1 MFFTVMGCY
10 FRYNTIYHN
19 IFTSLL
25 YRIKDLRSCMSSS
38 TAKSRNAKR
47 VTLKDVA
54 EKAGV
59 SAITVS
65 RVVNDYAGVR
75 VNLRKKVEAAI
86 NELGYIPNR
95 SASVLASSRSKL
107 IGVLIPSLSN
117 VVFNDVLR
125 GIYDIT
131 GPANYQVLLADTH
144 YSPIDEERSIRTL
157 LGQSP
162 EGLIVTGGEQTE
174 AAKAMLKSSGLPV
187 VQIMD
192 KVEYPIDINIG
203 FSHFE
208 AGAAVALSLLQ
219 KSYQKIGFIG
229 ARMDPRTCD
238 RLAGF
243 ESILS
248 AENCFD
254 SKRIIT
260 NPQPS
265 SVAMG
270 GILFRELMAATK
282 GDCDAVFCCNDD
294 LALGAL
300 HECKK
305 MHLNVPHKF
314 GVCGFNDIKMAAYA
328 EPALSSVSVN
338 RYQMGRRAMELI
350 FERLNSQEV
359 STNTQPNFID
369 TGFKLFMRKSTR

>member
-1 MFFTVMGCY
+1 
-10 FRYNTIYHN
+10 
-19 IFTSLL
+19 
-25 YRIKDLRSCMSSS
+25 MSSP
-38 TAKSRNAKR
+38 TTKSRGAHR
-47 VTLKDVA
+47 ITLKDVA
-54 EKAGV
+54 KKAGV

-75 VNLRKKVEAAI
+75 ENVRLKVTAAI
-86 NELGYIPNR
+86 SALGYIPNR

-131 GPANYQVLLADTH
+131 GPASYQVLLANSH
-144 YSPIDEERSIRTL
+144 YSPIEEERAIRTL

-162 EGLIVTGGEQTE
+162 EGIIVTGGEQTD
-174 AAKAMLKSSGLPV
+174 AAKAMLKASGIPV

-192 KVEYPIDINIG
+192 KVESPIDMNVG
-203 FSHFE
+203 FSHFA
-208 AGAAVALSLLQ
+208 AGAAVAQSLLD
-219 KSYQKIGFIG
+219 KSYRKIGFIG

-243 ESILS
+243 KSVLS
-248 AENCFD
+248 AADCLET
-254 SKRIIT
+254 KRLVT

-270 GILFRELMAATK
+270 ATLFRELMAVTK

-305 MHLNVPHKF
+305 MHISVPNNF
-314 GVCGFNDIKMAAYA
+314 GVCGFNDIEMAAYA
-328 EPALSSVSVN
+328 EPALSSVNVN
-338 RYQMGRRAMELI
+338 RYQMGKRAMELI
-350 FERLNSQEV
+350 FERLNTNEDDKNKHAL
-359 STNTQPNFID
+359 STNTPSNYID
-369 TGFKLFMRKSTR
+369 TGFELFIRKSTR

>member
-1 MFFTVMGCY
+1 
-10 FRYNTIYHN
+10 
-19 IFTSLL
+19 
-25 YRIKDLRSCMSSS
+25 MSGSIGKSGS
-38 TAKSRNAKR
+38 TNR

-54 EKAGV
+54 KKAGV

-65 RVVNDYAGVR
+65 RVVNNYAGVR
-75 VNLRKKVEAAI
+75 NNIREKVELAI

-95 SASVLASSRSKL
+95 SASILASSRSKL

-144 YSPIDEERSIRTL
+144 YSPIEEEQSIRTL

-162 EGLIVTGGEQTE
+162 EGLIVTGGEQTDI
-174 AAKAMLKSSGLPV
+174 AKAMLKKSGIPI

-192 KVEYPIDINIG
+192 KVEYPIDINVG

-208 AGAAVALSLLQ
+208 AGAAVAQSLLN
-219 KSYQKIGFIG
+219 KSYRKIGFIG

-243 ESILS
+243 ESVLI
-248 AENCFD
+248 AANCFD

-265 SVAMG
+265 SVAIG
-270 GILFRELMAATK
+270 TTLFRELMAVTE

-305 MHLNVPHKF
+305 MHLHVPNKF
-314 GVCGFNDIKMAAYA
+314 GICGFNDIEMATYA
-328 EPALSSVSVN
+328 EPALSSVNVN
-338 RYQMGRRAMELI
+338 RYEMGSRAVEKIL
-350 FERLNSQEV
+350 ERLNDQAE
-359 STNTQPNFID
+359 STNRQSHYIN
-369 TGFKLFMRKSTR
+369 TGFELFMRKSTR

>member
-1 MFFTVMGCY
+1 MSGSTGKSGN
-10 FRYNTIYHN
+10 RN
-19 IFTSLL
+19 
-25 YRIKDLRSCMSSS
+25 RI
-38 TAKSRNAKR
+38 
-47 VTLKDVA
+47 TLKDVA
-54 EKAGV
+54 KKAGV

-65 RVVNDYAGVR
+65 RVVNNYAGVR
-75 VNLRKKVEAAI
+75 ENIREKVETAI
-86 NELGYIPNR
+86 NGLGYIPNR
-95 SASVLASSRSKL
+95 SASILASSRSKL

-144 YSPIDEERSIRTL
+144 YSPIEEERSIRTL

-162 EGLIVTGGEQTE
+162 EGLIVTGGEQTD
-174 AAKAMLKSSGLPV
+174 AAKAMLKASGIPV

-192 KVEYPIDINIG
+192 KVESPIDMNVG

-208 AGAAVALSLLQ
+208 AGAAVAQSLLD
-219 KSYQKIGFIG
+219 KSYRKIGFIG

-243 ESILS
+243 ESVLTS
-248 AENCFD
+248 ANCFD
-254 SKRIIT
+254 SMRVIT

-270 GILFRELMAATK
+270 VTLFRELMATTE

-305 MHLNVPHKF
+305 MHIQVPNKF
-314 GVCGFNDIKMAAYA
+314 GVCGFNDIEMAAYA

-338 RYQMGRRAMELI
+338 RYQMGSRAMELI
-350 FERLNSQEV
+350 FKRLGAPEKTSNTQEIG
-359 STNTQPNFID
+359 TNTQQNYID
-369 TGFKLFMRKSTR
+369 TEFELIMRKSTR

>member
-1 MFFTVMGCY
+1 
-10 FRYNTIYHN
+10 
-19 IFTSLL
+19 
-25 YRIKDLRSCMSSS
+25 MSSKTSSNNTNS
-38 TAKSRNAKR
+38 TVKSRNANR

-65 RVVNDYAGVR
+65 RVVNNFAGVR
-75 VNLRKKVEAAI
+75 VNVREKVEAAI

-95 SASVLASSRSKL
+95 SASILASSRSKL

-117 VVFNDVLR
+117 VVFNQVLR

-144 YSPIDEERSIRTL
+144 YSPIEEERSIRTL

-162 EGLIVTGGEQTE
+162 EGLIITGGDQTD
-174 AAKAMLKSSGLPV
+174 AAKAMLKASGIPV

-192 KVEYPIDINIG
+192 KVASPIDINVG

-208 AGAAVALSLLQ
+208 AGAAVAQSLLA
-219 KSYQKIGFIG
+219 KSYRKIGFIG

-243 ESILS
+243 ESVLS
-248 AENCFD
+248 AADCLD
-254 SKRIIT
+254 PKRVIT

-270 GILFRELMAATK
+270 TTLFRELMAVTE

-294 LALGAL
+294 LAIGVL

-305 MHLNVPHKF
+305 MHISVPNKF
-314 GVCGFNDIKMAAYA
+314 GVCGFNDIEMAVYA
-328 EPALSSVSVN
+328 EPALSSVNVN
-338 RYQMGRRAMELI
+338 RYKMGSRAMELI
-350 FERLNSQEV
+350 FERISNEEV
-359 STNTQPNFID
+359 STNTPLNFID
-369 TGFKLFMRKSTR
+369 TGFELLIRKSTR

>member
-1 MFFTVMGCY
+1 
-10 FRYNTIYHN
+10 
-19 IFTSLL
+19 
-25 YRIKDLRSCMSSS
+25 MSNS
-38 TAKSRNAKR
+38 AVKPRNVNR

-54 EKAGV
+54 KKSGV

-65 RVVNDYAGVR
+65 RVVNDYVGVSENIR
-75 VNLRKKVEAAI
+75 EKVTAAI
-86 NELGYIPNR
+86 SELGYIPNR

-125 GIYDIT
+125 GIYDIAC
-131 GPANYQVLLADTH
+131 PVNYQVLLANTH
-144 YSPIDEERSIRTL
+144 YSPIEEERSIRTL

-162 EGLIVTGGEQTE
+162 EGLIVTGGDQTDV
-174 AAKAMLKSSGLPV
+174 AKAMLKASGIPV

-192 KVEYPIDINIG
+192 KVAAPIDINVG

-208 AGAAVALSLLQ
+208 AGAAVAQLLLA
-219 KSYQKIGFIG
+219 KSYRKIGFIG
-229 ARMDPRTCD
+229 ARMDPRMCD

-243 ESILS
+243 ESIL
-248 AENCFD
+248 AAADCLD
-254 SKRIIT
+254 SKRILTI
-260 NPQPS
+260 PQPS

-270 GILFRELMAATK
+270 TTLLRELMAVTE

-305 MHLNVPHKF
+305 MHLSVPSKF
-314 GVCGFNDIKMAAYA
+314 GVCGFNDIEMATYA
-328 EPALSSVSVN
+328 EPALSSVNVN
-338 RYQMGRRAMELI
+338 RYKMGSRAIELI
-350 FERLNSQEV
+350 FERLGNKEV
-359 STNTQPNFID
+359 STDTNYID
-369 TGFKLFMRKSTR
+369 TGFELFMRKSTR

>member
-1 MFFTVMGCY
+1 
-10 FRYNTIYHN
+10 
-19 IFTSLL
+19 
-25 YRIKDLRSCMSSS
+25 
-38 TAKSRNAKR
+38 

-54 EKAGV
+54 KKAGV

-75 VNLRKKVEAAI
+75 VNVREKVNAAI
-86 NELGYIPNR
+86 SELGYIPNR
-95 SASVLASSRSKL
+95 SASILASSRSKL

-125 GIYDIT
+125 GIYDIV

-144 YSPIDEERSIRTL
+144 YSPIEEERSIRTL

-162 EGLIVTGGEQTE
+162 EGLILTGGEQTDI
-174 AAKAMLKSSGLPV
+174 AKAMLKASGVPV

-192 KVEYPIDINIG
+192 KVAAPIDINVG
-203 FSHFE
+203 FSHYE
-208 AGAAVALSLLQ
+208 AGAAVAQTLLA
-219 KSYQKIGFIG
+219 KSYKKIGFIG

-243 ESILS
+243 KSVLAK
-248 AENCFD
+248 AECLD
-254 SKRIIT
+254 LKRVIT

-270 GILFRELMAATK
+270 ATLFRELMAVTDGA
-282 GDCDAVFCCNDD
+282 CDAVFCCNDD

-300 HECKK
+300 YECKK
-305 MHLNVPHKF
+305 MHLDVPNKF
-314 GVCGFNDIKMAAYA
+314 GVCGFNDIEMAAYA
-328 EPALSSVSVN
+328 EPSLSSVSVN
-338 RYQMGRRAMELI
+338 RYQMGKQAMELI
-350 FERLNSQEV
+350 LARLNNSETDA
-359 STNTQPNFID
+359 STELNSKKNTENNYVD
-369 TGFKLFMRKSTR
+369 TGFELLMRNSTR

>member
-1 MFFTVMGCY
+1 
-10 FRYNTIYHN
+10 
-19 IFTSLL
+19 
-25 YRIKDLRSCMSSS
+25 MSSKTSS
-38 TAKSRNAKR
+38 TNANSVAKSRNANR
-47 VTLKDVA
+47 ITMKDVA
-54 EKAGV
+54 NKAGV

-65 RVVNDYAGVR
+65 RVVNDYTGVR
-75 VNLRKKVEAAI
+75 ENIRKKVTEAIAT
-86 NELGYIPNR
+86 LGYIPNH

-125 GIYDIT
+125 GIYDIA

-144 YSPIDEERSIRTL
+144 YSPMEEERSIRTL

-162 EGLIVTGGEQTE
+162 EGLIITGGEQTD
-174 AAKAMLKSSGLPV
+174 AAKAMLKASGIPV

-192 KVEYPIDINIG
+192 KVKSPIDINVG

-208 AGAAVALSLLQ
+208 AGAAVAQSLLDN
-219 KSYQKIGFIG
+219 SYRKIGFIG

-243 ESILS
+243 ESVLS
-248 AENCFD
+248 TAGCLD
-254 SKRIIT
+254 PKRIIT

-265 SVAMG
+265 SVAIG
-270 GILFRELMAATK
+270 ATLFRELMAVAE
-282 GDCDAVFCCNDD
+282 GECDAIFCCNDD

-305 MHLNVPHKF
+305 MHIQVPSKF
-314 GVCGFNDIKMAAYA
+314 GVCGFNDIEMATYA
-328 EPALSSVSVN
+328 EPSLSSVSVN
-338 RYQMGRRAMELI
+338 RYQMGKCAIELI
-350 FERLNSQEV
+350 LQRLKHQEE
-359 STNTQPNFID
+359 NINRQPSYIN
-369 TGFKLFMRKSTR
+369 TGFELFMRDSTR